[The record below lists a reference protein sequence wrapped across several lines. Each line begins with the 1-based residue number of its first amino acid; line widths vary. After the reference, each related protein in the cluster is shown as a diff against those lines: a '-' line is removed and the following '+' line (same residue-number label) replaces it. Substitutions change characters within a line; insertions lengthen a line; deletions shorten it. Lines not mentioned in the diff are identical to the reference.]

1 MRPAYVSSMPAA
13 RPKPSLTAR
22 LRTSRFA
29 LAAALGLALAPLI
42 VLTPAP
48 VLAQGVPTF
57 DAQNLTNQIRQLQ
70 HMLDDMGIQTDQLD
84 TLLEQVN
91 LLGDQLTQLQDIYGI
106 LTSENPMSL
115 LLGGD
120 LDCLLQQDFE
130 SLSSAVSSLSQGD
143 LMGALTG
150 GCGNM
155 AASVERVLTS
165 TGLSPA
171 IVQQLSQSEV
181 TGERRL
187 GQQASAAVV
196 SSAAAQSAHERS
208 NTSVRRIEIM
218 VGEIGNLADVKASV
232 DHNTLVTAEIGIILL
247 QMLDLQAAL
256 TMADGVA
263 GVAMAAQQAE
273 EQAFS
278 DLTMPPLRVQP

>member
-1 MRPAYVSSMPAA
+1 MRPAYVSSLIATCLRPGMTTRFRVHGFAA
-13 RPKPSLTAR
+13 CTV
-22 LRTSRFA
+22 
-29 LAAALGLALAPLI
+29 LGLALAPLTA
-42 VLTPAP
+42 LTPSAS
-48 VLAQGVPTF
+48 LAQGVPTF

-106 LTSENPMSL
+106 LTSANPMSL

-120 LDCLLQQDFE
+120 LDCLLQQDFD
-130 SLSSAVSSLSQGD
+130 SLTSAVSSLSQGD
-143 LMGALTG
+143 LMGAVSG
-150 GCGNM
+150 GCGNI
-155 AASVERVLTS
+155 ATSVENVLTS

-218 VGEIGNLADVKASV
+218 VGEIGNTDGIKESV

-247 QMLDLQAAL
+247 QMLELQAAQ

-263 GVAMAAQQAE
+263 GVSTASQQAE
-273 EQAFS
+273 EKAFS

>member
-1 MRPAYVSSMPAA
+1 MRPAYVSSLIAA
-13 RPKPSLTAR
+13 LQRPRRSPR
-22 LRTSRFA
+22 MRTSRFA
-29 LAAALGLALAPLI
+29 MAAALGLALAPLTA
-42 VLTPAP
+42 LSPMP

-84 TLLEQVN
+84 ALLEQVN

-106 LTSENPMSL
+106 LTSDNPMSL

-130 SLSSAVSSLSQGD
+130 SLTSAVSSLSQGN
-143 LMGALTG
+143 LMGAVSG

-155 AASVERVLTS
+155 AASVENVLTS

-187 GQQASAAVV
+187 GQQASAAAV

-247 QMLDLQAAL
+247 QMLDLQAAQ

>member
-1 MRPAYVSSMPAA
+1 MRPAYVSSLIAA
-13 RPKPSLTAR
+13 YLRPRLTAR

-29 LAAALGLALAPLI
+29 LAAALGLALAPLTA
-42 VLTPAP
+42 LAPTPS
-48 VLAQGVPTF
+48 LAQGVPTF

-70 HMLDDMGIQTDQLD
+70 YMLDDMGIQTDQLD
-84 TLLEQVN
+84 TLLEHVN
-91 LLGDQLTQLQDIYGI
+91 LLGDQLTQLQDIYDI

-130 SLSSAVSSLSQGD
+130 SLTTAVSSMSQGD
-143 LMGALTG
+143 LMGALAG

-218 VGEIGNLADVKASV
+218 VGEIGNLNDVKASV

-247 QMLDLQAAL
+247 QMLDLQAAQ
-256 TMADGVA
+256 TMADGVT

-278 DLTMPPLRVQP
+278 DLSMQPLQVQP

>member
-1 MRPAYVSSMPAA
+1 MRPAYMSSLIAA
-13 RPKPSLTAR
+13 RPRTAMTAR
-22 LRTSRFA
+22 ARTRRFA
-29 LAAALGLALAPLI
+29 VVAALGLALAPLTA
-42 VLTPAP
+42 LAPAA

-57 DAQNLTNQIRQLQ
+57 DAQSLTNQIRQLQ
-70 HMLDDMGIQTDQLD
+70 HMLNDLGIQTDQLD
-84 TLLEQVN
+84 ALLEQVN

-106 LTSENPMSL
+106 LTSQNPMSL
-115 LLGGD
+115 LMGGD
-120 LDCLLQQDFE
+120 LDCLLQQDFA
-130 SLSSAVSSLSQGD
+130 SLTGVVSSIAQGD
-143 LMGALTG
+143 LMGALSG
-150 GCGNM
+150 GCGDI

-171 IVQQLSQSEV
+171 LVQQLSQSDV

-247 QMLDLQAAL
+247 QMLELQAAQ

-263 GVAMAAQQAE
+263 GVATAAQQAE

-278 DLTMPPLRVQP
+278 DLTMPPLQVQP